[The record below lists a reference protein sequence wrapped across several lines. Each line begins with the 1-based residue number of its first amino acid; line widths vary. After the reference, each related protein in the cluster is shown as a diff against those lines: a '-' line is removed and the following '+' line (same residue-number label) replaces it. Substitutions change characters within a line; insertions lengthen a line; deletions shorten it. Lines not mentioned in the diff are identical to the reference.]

1 MFPERLKSSMRKLFN
16 TMGIEVHRRDSRSTL
31 LGVLRAAKNAG
42 LAPGTVIDVGAAY
55 GSFALQCRRVFP
67 DARFICIEPLQEYEP
82 LLEKVTKSI
91 PNAEYILAAAAS
103 GPKEVTINVHPDLLG
118 SSLYLEAE
126 DSNVNGVPRTV
137 PAIVLD
143 GLTKDE
149 RIKAP
154 FLIKIDVQGAEL
166 DVLLGVEAI
175 LGSTEYIILEV
186 SFFEFFKG
194 GPQFWDVVNFMKSKG
209 FVAYDIWGLQYRP
222 LDNGLSQVD
231 IAFVKETGL
240 FRKYHS
246 YATAGQREDQN
257 KRLQSLMRDKLK
269 RYK

>member
-1 MFPERLKSSMRKLFN
+1 MFPELLKSSMRKLFN
-16 TMGIEVHRRDSRSTL
+16 TMGIEVHRRNSRSTL

-67 DARFICIEPLQEYEP
+67 DAMFICIEPLQEYEP

-143 GLTKDE
+143 GLTKDK

-166 DVLLGVEAI
+166 DVLLGVEAT

-222 LDNGLSQVD
+222 LDNGLSQAD

-240 FRKYHS
+240 FRKNHS

-257 KRLQSLMRDKLK
+257 KRFQSLMRDKLK

>member
-1 MFPERLKSSMRKLFN
+1 MFPELLKSSMRKLFN
-16 TMGIEVHRRDSRSTL
+16 TMGIEVHRRNSRSTL

-67 DARFICIEPLQEYEP
+67 DAMFICIEPLQEYEP

-143 GLTKDE
+143 GLTKDK

-154 FLIKIDVQGAEL
+154 FLINIDVQGAEL
-166 DVLLGVEAI
+166 DVLLGVEAT

-222 LDNGLSQVD
+222 LDNGLSQAD

-240 FRKYHS
+240 FRKNHS

-257 KRLQSLMRDKLK
+257 KRFQSLMRDKLK